1 MRDYTI
7 LLGLLSDYRP
17 PFHSRAPPPRT
28 TVTNPPLRTA
38 LENVVKN
45 RIGPA
50 QPIHV
55 PSNRDIPHP
64 APKAPEPDTPWES
77 FDVGNVDVV
86 YDPKKSTHDA
96 EKDLKDLFQQSFDG
110 HEEEKDG
117 VALDMSE
124 AIVEGFRD
132 GITLLPHQ
140 VIGRRWMRE
149 RETGK
154 KLGGILADDMG
165 LGKTIQT
172 LTRIVEGRPR
182 KSDER
187 DGWNPCTL

>member
-1 MRDYTI
+1 M
-7 LLGLLSDYRP
+7 
-17 PFHSRAPPPRT
+17 
-28 TVTNPPLRTA
+28 TNPPLRTA

-50 QPIHV
+50 QPIHI
-55 PSNRDIPHP
+55 PSNRDIPRS
-64 APKAPEPDTPWES
+64 APKAPEADTPWET

-86 YDPKKSTHDA
+86 YDPKKSSHDA

-110 HEEEKDG
+110 HEDDKDG

-124 AIVEGFRD
+124 SIVEGFRD